1 MKPGVEAVDEA
12 LDIDCFYDWKLAV
25 DVRKIINRQRFFYLF
40 KNFTRS
46 YKNSDRTKRRM
57 VADKMVWK
65 KWYKDKMLL
74 DKMVGTKWYTDKM
87 LLDKMVWTKWYGQNG
102 SSFQNRL

>member
-1 MKPGVEAVDEA
+1 MRESRPQGGWRQQLPFSTTLWPNDDEWLAVFRMKPGVEAVDEA

-46 YKNSDRTKRRM
+46 YKNSDRTKCRT
-57 VADKMVWK
+57 VADKMVW
-65 KWYKDKMLL
+65 
-74 DKMVGTKWYTDKM
+74 TK
-87 LLDKMVWTKWYGQNG
+87 
-102 SSFQNRL
+102 